1 MATRAAARHLPSK
14 ALFVFVFFV
23 FFFSLLVKVQTESQ
37 KEILDRPCGQDYRCR
52 RKPILRAGEATT
64 NTLKRSSS
72 LISMHLDRRSKFG
85 LSNRDQPEDIP
96 LD

>member
-23 FFFSLLVKVQTESQ
+23 FFSLLVKVQTESQ